1 MPYIQ
6 LDEYGLIEENSPC
19 FDCENA
25 YVEDIWYEW
34 MCKAKEC
41 PYQKEHDSEQQLK
54 TGGEVIGNHKAM

>member
-1 MPYIQ
+1 MNPYVQ

-41 PYQKEHDSEQQLK
+41 PYQEKKIMQDRPTNREK
-54 TGGEVIGNHKAM
+54 R

>member
-1 MPYIQ
+1 MPYVQ
-6 LDEYGLIEENSPC
+6 LDEYGLIDENSPC

-41 PYQKEHDSEQQLK
+41 PYQKKDNAIPTNEKRKVVKRE
-54 TGGEVIGNHKAM
+54 